1 MWIIRD
7 MSIYVVVKYLPS
19 IQEALSLI
27 LTVRRNKEKNYL
39 KYLGE
44 RTSCLGLSSKK
55 KF

>member
-1 MWIIRD
+1 MN
-7 MSIYVVVKYLPS
+7 IYVVVEYLPS

-27 LTVRRNKEKNYL
+27 LDYQEKQTMKKSCL

-44 RTSCLGLSSKK
+44 CTSFLGLSSKT